1 MRDLFFTPFGKA
13 FDDFMDEAFRG
24 LESDFFGLRP
34 STCNCGKLR
43 TNVIDNEDNY
53 VIQAEVPGLADDQ
66 VDVSYE
72 DNVLSITANWGE
84 KKEAEGF
91 KEVRTGKYSKSFSV
105 GGIDVADIDAKMANG
120 ILTLTVPKAENT
132 KARKIKINKS

>member
-1 MRDLFFTPFGKA
+1 MRDLIFTPIGNALDGLFE
-13 FDDFMDEAFRG
+13 EAFRE
-24 LESDFFGLRP
+24 LESDFFGI
-34 STCNCGKLR
+34 SKASCNCGKLR

-72 DNVLSITANWGE
+72 DNVLTITANWGE
-84 KKEAEGF
+84 KKEGEGF

-105 GGIDVADIDAKMANG
+105 GGVDVAAIDAKMANG

-132 KARKIKINKS
+132 KARKIEINKS